1 MESHTHPPGPKER
14 FPGEL
19 LLALQ
24 RNPTGLLRRLACD
37 YGDIIY
43 FRIGPFRFFLLNH
56 PDLIKDVLVTHHR
69 NFIKGRAHQQ
79 ARRVLGE
86 GLLTSEGDFH
96 LRQRRLI
103 QPLFHRHHLEQYGA
117 AISELGEK
125 ACERWQAGET
135 LDIAHEMWDL
145 TLRIIARTMFNT
157 TVEAEAEEIS
167 LALGEL
173 TRMFN
178 PLFLFFADWFERV
191 PNPLSR
197 RYTHARAKLD
207 EKIYRAGGHT
217 GDLPALLLAAQP
229 EGHGGEPLSEQQ
241 MRDEALTIFLAGLGT
256 TSYAL
261 SRTWYLLS
269 QNPEAEAKF
278 YAELDT
284 VLAGRPPTVED
295 VSHLVY
301 TRRVLTES
309 MRLYPPSWI
318 TDREPIEDYEMRGFR
333 IPAGSIV
340 VLSQWVTH
348 HDPRYFPDPF
358 RFDPDRWIPERESK
372 LPEYAYFPFGGGP
385 RLCIGEQ
392 LAWLAAPMLLATIGQ
407 QWRLRLSPHHRVD
420 LLPRFSW
427 DPKDTM
433 YMELEKRAAMTNAD
447 RTAVA

>member
-1 MESHTHPPGPKER
+1 MGSSTFPPGPKER

-24 RNPTGLLRRLACD
+24 RNPSGFLWQLARD
-37 YGDIIY
+37 YGDIVY
-43 FRIGPFRFFLLNH
+43 FRIGPFHFFLLNH
-56 PDLIKDVLVTHHR
+56 PDLIKDVLVNHHR

-103 QPLFHRHHLEQYGA
+103 QPLFHRRHLETYGA
-117 AISELGEK
+117 DISELGAK
-125 ACERWQAGET
+125 ACERWQTGET
-135 LDIAHEMWDL
+135 LDITHEMWDL

-167 LALGEL
+167 RALGEL

-178 PLFLFFADWFERV
+178 PLFLFFADWLDRV

-197 RYTHARAKLD
+197 RYAQARASLD
-207 EKIYRAGGHT
+207 DKIYRAGGHR
-217 GDLPALLLAAQP
+217 GDLPSLLLSAQP
-229 EGHGGEPLSEQQ
+229 EGQDRAPLSERQ

-261 SRTWYLLS
+261 SRTWYLIS
-269 QNPEAEAKF
+269 QHPEVETQF

-284 VLAGRPPTVED
+284 VLAGRRPTVKD
-295 VSHLVY
+295 VNHLVY
-301 TRRVLTES
+301 TRRVLAES

-318 TDREPIEDYEMRGFR
+318 TDREPIDDYEIRGYR

-348 HDPRYFPDPF
+348 HDPRYYPEPF
-358 RFDPDRWIPERESK
+358 RFDPERWIPERESK
-372 LPEYAYFPFGGGP
+372 LPEYAYFPFGGGL

-392 LAWLAAPMLLATIGQ
+392 MAWLAAPMLLATIGQ
-407 QWRLRLSPHHRVD
+407 QWRLRLSPHHPVD

-427 DPKDTM
+427 DPKDRM
-433 YMELEKRAAMTNAD
+433 YMMLERRED
-447 RTAVA
+447 GRV